1 MKQRSLFS
9 ILCFVFISFGVA
21 SVSAQTC
28 SNDRFFR
35 PNSTYDAN
43 RRLILSSLPSNVSAQ
58 EGLFYNGSIGQEPN
72 RVYATGMCIPGS
84 NSDDCFDCIKT
95 ASDGLLQSCPNQTD
109 AFSWPGEPTLC
120 HVRYSNTSFSGSADL
135 DPPLVLTNTGD
146 INSNITEF
154 TTIWEGLMGRMIT
167 AASTA
172 KSSPSSSSNYY
183 KADST
188 ALTPIQNIYA
198 LMQCAPDI
206 SSSDCGSCLRQ
217 SASAYQSCCGQKQGG
232 VVMRPSCFLR
242 WDLYIYSR
250 AFNNLTVDSP
260 PPQPSVTAPP
270 PAGDQANT
278 TDNDSKG
285 ISAGVV
291 VAIAVAVFV
300 TVLILLVLGFV
311 LFRRRK
317 SYQTT
322 ETESDITTVHSLQ
335 FDFKTIEAATDKFS
349 RNNKLGQGGFG
360 EVFKGTL
367 PNGIE
372 VAVKRLSEKSAQGTL
387 EFKNEVVLVAKL
399 QHRNLV
405 RLLGFCL
412 EGVEKILVYE
422 FVYNKSLDYFL
433 FDRTKQGQLDWTK
446 RYNIIEGITRGI
458 LYLHQDSRLTIIH
471 RDLKASNILLD
482 ADMNPKIADFG
493 MARIFGID
501 QSGANTNRIV
511 GTRGYMSPEYLMQG
525 LFSTKSDVYSF
536 GVLVLEIICGQNNRC
551 FPKSDTTV
559 ENLVTYA
566 WRLWRNGTPLELVDP
581 TMSENILTEEVTR
594 CIHIALLC
602 VQEDPTDRPSLST
615 IMLMFTNDTLILPV
629 PQPPG
634 FFFPNKSNQEQDGHE
649 SSQSTIRSD
658 PQTINDVTITDLE
671 PR

>member
-9 ILCFVFISFGVA
+9 ILCFVLISFGVA

-28 SNDRFFR
+28 YNDRNFR
-35 PNSTYDAN
+35 PNSNYDSN

-135 DPPLVLTNTGD
+135 DPRLVLTNTGD
-146 INSNITEF
+146 INPNITEF

-217 SASAYQSCCGQKQGG
+217 SAIAYQSCCGQKQGG

-242 WDLYIYSR
+242 WDLYTYSK

-260 PPQPSVTAPP
+260 PLVIVLPP
-270 PAGDQANT
+270 PAGDRANT
-278 TDNDSKG
+278 TDNADSDVST
-285 ISAGVV
+285 I
-291 VAIAVAVFV
+291 
-300 TVLILLVLGFV
+300 
-311 LFRRRK
+311 
-317 SYQTT
+317 
-322 ETESDITTVHSLQ
+322 HPLQ
-335 FDFKTIEAATDKFS
+335 YEFKTIEAATNKFS
-349 RNNKLGQGGFG
+349 TSNKLGEGGFG
-360 EVFKGTL
+360 EVYMGKFSNGT
-367 PNGIE
+367 E
-372 VAVKRLSEKSAQGTL
+372 VAVKRLSKVSGQDTRN
-387 EFKNEVVLVAKL
+387 FRNEAVLVSKI

-412 EGVEKILVYE
+412 QGEEKFVIYE
-422 FVYNKSLDYFL
+422 FVPNKSLDYFL
-433 FDRTKQGQLDWTK
+433 FDPAKQGELDWNR
-446 RYNIIEGITRGI
+446 RYKIIEGITQGI
-458 LYLHQDSRLTIIH
+458 LHLHQDSHLTIIY
-471 RDLKASNILLD
+471 RDFKASNILLD
-482 ADMNPKIADFG
+482 ADMNPKISDFG
-493 MARIFGID
+493 MATVFGMEETR
-501 QSGANTNRIV
+501 GNTNWIAETFV
-511 GTRGYMSPEYLMQG
+511 YMSPEYAVHG
-525 LFSTKSDVYSF
+525 KFSMKSDVYSF
-536 GVLVLEIICGQNNRC
+536 GILILEIISGRKNSNLFQI
-551 FPKSDTTV
+551 DETTAG
-559 ENLVTYA
+559 NLVTYA
-566 WRLWRNGTPLELVDP
+566 WRLWRNGSQLELVDP
-581 TMSENILTEEVTR
+581 SIGRNYQSNEVTR

-602 VQEDPTDRPSLST
+602 VQENPEDRPMLST
-615 IMLMFTNDTLILPV
+615 IIMLLTNNTITLPV
-629 PQPPG
+629 PCEPG
-634 FFFPNKSNQEQDGHE
+634 FFPAKQAQNG
-649 SSQSTIRSD
+649 
-658 PQTINDVTITDLE
+658 ITL
-671 PR
+671 